1 MQNIPLQMSTQLTDE
16 QITKVKHDFR
26 RCREGT
32 AEEIINLRRTGD
44 TALIPEILRGIV
56 WRYVRP
62 DAREQ
67 VEKASLD
74 TPLSALGM
82 DSLMMLEVVLDVQ
95 DALDVTVEDAELR
108 RVKTFKDISDLLTQ
122 RFSEVHKAA

>member
-1 MQNIPLQMSTQLTDE
+1 MPTELTEE
-16 QITKVKHDFR
+16 QIKKVNHDFR

-32 AEEIINLRRTGD
+32 PEAIVNLRRTGD
-44 TALIPEILRGIV
+44 TTLIPEILRGIV

-62 DAREQ
+62 EAREQ
-67 VEKASLD
+67 VEKAALE

-108 RVKTFKDISDLLTQ
+108 RVKTFDDISQLLVQ

>member
-1 MQNIPLQMSTQLTDE
+1 MSTELTDE
-16 QITKVKHDFR
+16 QIAKVKHDFR

-32 AEEIINLRRTGD
+32 ADEIINLRRTGD
-44 TALIPEILRGIV
+44 PALIPEILRGIV

-62 DAREQ
+62 EAREQ

-108 RVKTFKDISDLLTQ
+108 RVKTFKDVSDLLTQ
-122 RFSEVHKAA
+122 RFTEIHKAA

>member
-1 MQNIPLQMSTQLTDE
+1 MPTDLTDD
-16 QITKVKHDFR
+16 QIKKVNHDFR

-32 AEEIINLRRTGD
+32 AEAIINLRRTGD

-67 VEKASLD
+67 VEKASLE
-74 TPLSALGM
+74 TPLSNLGM

-108 RVKTFKDISDLLTQ
+108 RVKTFDDISQLLVQ
-122 RFSEVHKAA
+122 RFTEIHQAA

>member
-1 MQNIPLQMSTQLTDE
+1 MPTELTDE
-16 QITKVKHDFR
+16 QIKKVNHDFR
-26 RCREGT
+26 RCRQGT
-32 AEEIINLRRTGD
+32 AEAIINLRRTGD
-44 TALIPEILRGIV
+44 RALIPEILRGIV

-62 DAREQ
+62 EAREQ
-67 VEKASLD
+67 VEKAPLE

-108 RVKTFKDISDLLTQ
+108 RVKTFDDISQLLVQ
-122 RFSEVHKAA
+122 RFTEIHQAA

>member
-1 MQNIPLQMSTQLTDE
+1 MPTELTDE
-16 QITKVKHDFR
+16 QIKKLKHEFR

-32 AEEIINLRRTGD
+32 AEAIINLRRTGD
-44 TALIPEILRGIV
+44 RALIPEILRGIV

-62 DAREQ
+62 EAREQ
-67 VEKASLD
+67 VEEASLE

-95 DALDVTVEDAELR
+95 DALDVTVEDSELR
-108 RVKTFKDISDLLTQ
+108 QVKTFNDVSELLMQ
-122 RFSEVHKAA
+122 RFTEIHKAA

>member
-1 MQNIPLQMSTQLTDE
+1 MSTDLTDD
-16 QITKVKHDFR
+16 QIKKVNHDFR

-32 AEEIINLRRTGD
+32 AEAIINLRRTGD
-44 TALIPEILRGIV
+44 PALIPEILRGIV

-62 DAREQ
+62 EAREQ
-67 VEKASLD
+67 VEKASLE

-95 DALDVTVEDAELR
+95 DALDVTVEDTELR
-108 RVKTFKDISDLLTQ
+108 RVKTFNDISELLMQ
-122 RFSEVHKAA
+122 RFTEIHKAALP

>member
-1 MQNIPLQMSTQLTDE
+1 MPTELTEE
-16 QITKVKHDFR
+16 QITKVNHDFR

-32 AEEIINLRRTGD
+32 AEAIIRLRRTGD

-67 VEKASLD
+67 VEKASLE
-74 TPLSALGM
+74 TPLSTLGM

-95 DALDVTVEDAELR
+95 DALDVTVEDTELR
-108 RVKTFKDISDLLTQ
+108 RVKTFNDIGELLMQ
-122 RFSEVHKAA
+122 RFTEIHKAALP

>member
-1 MQNIPLQMSTQLTDE
+1 MPTELSDE
-16 QITKVKHDFR
+16 QIKKVNHDFR

-32 AEEIINLRRTGD
+32 AEAIIKLRRTGD

-62 DAREQ
+62 ESREQ
-67 VEKASLD
+67 VEKASLE

-95 DALDVTVEDAELR
+95 DAIDVTVEDAELR
-108 RVKTFKDISDLLTQ
+108 QVKTFDDVSHLLMQ
-122 RFSEVHKAA
+122 RFTEIHKAA

>member
-1 MQNIPLQMSTQLTDE
+1 MPTELTDE
-16 QITKVKHDFR
+16 QITKVQHDFR
-26 RCREGT
+26 RCRDGT
-32 AEEIINLRRTGD
+32 AEAIINLRRTGD

-62 DAREQ
+62 EAREQ
-67 VEKASLD
+67 VEQASLD

-108 RVKTFKDISDLLTQ
+108 RVKTFKDISDLLMQ
-122 RFSEVHKAA
+122 RFTEVHKAA

>member
-1 MQNIPLQMSTQLTDE
+1 MPTELTDE
-16 QITKVKHDFR
+16 QIKKVNHDFR

-32 AEEIINLRRTGD
+32 AEAIINLRRTGD
-44 TALIPEILRGIV
+44 TALIPQILRGIV

-62 DAREQ
+62 EAREQ
-67 VEKASLD
+67 VEKAPLE

-108 RVKTFKDISDLLTQ
+108 RVKTFDDVSQILIQ
-122 RFSEVHKAA
+122 RFTEIHKAA

>member
-1 MQNIPLQMSTQLTDE
+1 MSSFAMPTEVTDE
-16 QITKVKHDFR
+16 QINKVNHDFR

-32 AEEIINLRRTGD
+32 SEAIINLRRTGD

-62 DAREQ
+62 EAREQ
-67 VEKASLD
+67 VEKASLE

-108 RVKTFKDISDLLTQ
+108 QVKTFNDVSQLLIQ
-122 RFSEVHKAA
+122 RFTETHKAV

>member
-1 MQNIPLQMSTQLTDE
+1 MN
-16 QITKVKHDFR
+16 KVKHDFR

-32 AEEIINLRRTGD
+32 ADAIIRLRQTGD
-44 TALIPEILRGIV
+44 TALIPQILRGIV

-62 DAREQ
+62 EAREQ

-108 RVKTFKDISDLLTQ
+108 RVKTFNDVSDLLMQ
-122 RFSEVHKAA
+122 RFTELHKAA

>member
-1 MQNIPLQMSTQLTDE
+1 MVTELTDE

-32 AEEIINLRRTGD
+32 PEAIINLRRTGD
-44 TALIPEILRGIV
+44 TTLIPDILRGIV

-62 DAREQ
+62 EAREE
-67 VEKASLD
+67 VEKASLEI
-74 TPLSALGM
+74 PLSALGM

-108 RVKTFKDISDLLTQ
+108 RVKTFDDISQLLIQ
-122 RFSEVHKAA
+122 RFSEIHKAA

>member
-1 MQNIPLQMSTQLTDE
+1 MPTELTEE
-16 QITKVKHDFR
+16 QIKKVNHDFR

-32 AEEIINLRRTGD
+32 AEAIINLRRTGD
-44 TALIPEILRGIV
+44 AALIPEILRGIV

-62 DAREQ
+62 EAREQ
-67 VEKASLD
+67 VEKASLE

-108 RVKTFKDISDLLTQ
+108 RVKTFNDVSELLMQ
-122 RFSEVHKAA
+122 RFTEIHKAA